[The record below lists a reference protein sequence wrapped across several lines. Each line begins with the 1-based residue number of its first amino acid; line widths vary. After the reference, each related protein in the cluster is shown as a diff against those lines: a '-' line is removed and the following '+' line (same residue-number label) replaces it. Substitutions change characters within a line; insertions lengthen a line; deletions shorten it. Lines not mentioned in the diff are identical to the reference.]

1 MRRLDQT
8 VKAVF
13 SILFPDFD
21 RVKPIAKVSKNDGRS
36 SCLSTKISW
45 PTIFY
50 MCEGTIELREN
61 LSCLG
66 NNDSSCINCVNF
78 SKSFQ
83 SFSHK
88 ERV

>member
-8 VKAVF
+8 VNAVF

-21 RVKPIAKVSKNDGRS
+21 RVKPIAKVSNNDGRS
-36 SCLSTKISW
+36 SCLSTKIYG

-66 NNDSSCINCVNF
+66 NHDSFASIVF
-78 SKSFQ
+78 
-83 SFSHK
+83 
-88 ERV
+88 